1 MQKNADK
8 DTLNPIKKSDPFSSF
23 ELSARTCLYPRF
35 GNSRVRKSAAK
46 EFKGVKTS
54 MKSEDV
60 LDIYKKTGALLTGHF
75 LLSSGLHSKQY
86 LQSAL
91 VLQHPDIATRLC
103 AALAEHFKNSRV
115 GVVIAPALGGV
126 FVSHE
131 TARALGVR
139 ALFAERVNGEL
150 TLRRG
155 FTIKPGERV
164 LVVEDVITTGK
175 STKETIEVVK
185 KAGGTVIA
193 AASLIDRSGGAADL
207 GVPYK
212 SLVTLTVPAYTA
224 ENCPLCKAGSMPI
237 KPGSRG
243 LK

>member
-1 MQKNADK
+1 MN
-8 DTLNPIKKSDPFSSF
+8 SDQ
-23 ELSARTCLYPRF
+23 
-35 GNSRVRKSAAK
+35 
-46 EFKGVKTS
+46 
-54 MKSEDV
+54 V

-75 LLSSGLHSKQY
+75 LLSSGLHSDCY

-91 VLQHPDIATRLC
+91 VLQQPDIATKLC
-103 AALAEHFKNSRV
+103 AALADYFKTMKID
-115 GVVIAPALGGV
+115 VVIAPALGGV

-155 FTIKPGERV
+155 FAIKDGERV
-164 LVVEDVITTGK
+164 LVVEDVITTGR
-175 STKETIEVVK
+175 STKETIEVAK
-185 KAGGTVIA
+185 QAGGVVVA
-193 AASLIDRSGGAADL
+193 AGSLVDRSNGKADL

-212 SLVTLTVPAYTA
+212 SLVTLDVPSYPADS
-224 ENCPLCKAGSMPI
+224 CPLCKSGSIPI

>member
-1 MQKNADK
+1 
-8 DTLNPIKKSDPFSSF
+8 
-23 ELSARTCLYPRF
+23 
-35 GNSRVRKSAAK
+35 
-46 EFKGVKTS
+46 
-54 MKSEDV
+54 MKSEEV

-75 LLSSGLHSKQY
+75 LLSSGLHSEQY

-91 VLQHPDIATRLC
+91 VLQQPEIATKLC
-103 AALAEHFKNSRV
+103 AALAAHFKNENIQA
-115 GVVIAPALGGV
+115 VIAPALGGV

-131 TARALGVR
+131 AARALGVR

-185 KAGGTVIA
+185 NAGGVAVA
-193 AASLIDRSGGAADL
+193 AASLIDRSGGKAEL

-212 SLVTLTVPAYTA
+212 SLVTLMVPTYAPDA
-224 ENCPLCKAGSMPI
+224 CPLCKAGGTPI

-243 LK
+243 SK

>member
-1 MQKNADK
+1 M
-8 DTLNPIKKSDPFSSF
+8 TSD
-23 ELSARTCLYPRF
+23 E
-35 GNSRVRKSAAK
+35 
-46 EFKGVKTS
+46 
-54 MKSEDV
+54 V

-75 LLSSGLHSKQY
+75 LLSSGLHSDTY

-91 VLQHPDIATRLC
+91 VLQQPDIATKLC
-103 AALAEHFKNSRV
+103 AALAANFKDRKIEA
-115 GVVIAPALGGV
+115 VIAPALGGV

-139 ALFAERVNGEL
+139 ALFAERMSGEL

-155 FTIKPGERV
+155 FSIRPGERV

-185 KAGGTVIA
+185 RAGGVVVA
-193 AASLIDRSGGAADL
+193 AGSLVDRSGGKAEL
-207 GVPYK
+207 GVPYT
-212 SLVTLTVPAYTA
+212 SLVTLTVPTYTP
-224 ENCPLCKAGSMPI
+224 ETCPMCKAGGAPV

-243 LK
+243 LR

>member
-1 MQKNADK
+1 M
-8 DTLNPIKKSDPFSSF
+8 
-23 ELSARTCLYPRF
+23 
-35 GNSRVRKSAAK
+35 
-46 EFKGVKTS
+46 TS
-54 MKSEDV
+54 EEV
-60 LDIYKKTGALLTGHF
+60 LDLYRKTGALLSGHF
-75 LLSSGLHSKQY
+75 LLSSGLHSEQY

-91 VLQHPDIATRLC
+91 VLQQPDIATKLC
-103 AALAEHFKNSRV
+103 AALAEHFK
-115 GVVIAPALGGV
+115 GTKIEVVIAPALGGV

-155 FTIKPGERV
+155 FIIRPGERV

-185 KAGGTVIA
+185 NAGGVVIA
-193 AASLIDRSGGAADL
+193 AGSLVDRSGGTAEL

-212 SLVTLTVPAYTA
+212 SLATLHVPTYAPEA
-224 ENCPLCKAGSMPI
+224 CPMCKTGSVPV
-237 KPGSRG
+237 KPGSRV
-243 LK
+243 KNQA

>member
-1 MQKNADK
+1 M
-8 DTLNPIKKSDPFSSF
+8 
-23 ELSARTCLYPRF
+23 
-35 GNSRVRKSAAK
+35 
-46 EFKGVKTS
+46 TS
-54 MKSEDV
+54 EEV

-75 LLSSGLHSKQY
+75 QLSSGLHSEQY

-91 VLQHPDIATRLC
+91 VLQQPDIASKLC
-103 AALAEHFKNSRV
+103 AALAEHFKNSSIEA
-115 GVVIAPALGGV
+115 VIAPALGGV

-131 TARALGVR
+131 TARALKVR

-185 KAGGTVIA
+185 KSGGTVVA
-193 AASLIDRSGGAADL
+193 AGSLVDRSGGKADL

-212 SLVTLTVPAYTA
+212 ALVTLQVPVYSPAS
-224 ENCPLCKAGSMPI
+224 CPLCKAGSKPV

-243 LK
+243 LV

>member
-1 MQKNADK
+1 MTQD
-8 DTLNPIKKSDPFSSF
+8 
-23 ELSARTCLYPRF
+23 E
-35 GNSRVRKSAAK
+35 
-46 EFKGVKTS
+46 
-54 MKSEDV
+54 V
-60 LDIYKKTGALLTGHF
+60 LDIYQKTGALLKGHF
-75 LLSSGLHSKQY
+75 LLSSGLHSERY

-91 VLQHPDIATRLC
+91 VLQQPDIATRLC
-103 AALAEHFKNSRV
+103 AALAEHFRNSKIEA
-115 GVVIAPALGGV
+115 VIAPALGGV

-139 ALFAERVNGEL
+139 ALFAERVNGAL

-155 FTIKPGERV
+155 FTIKPGERL

-175 STKETIEVVK
+175 STRETIEVVTQ
-185 KAGGTVIA
+185 AGGIVVA
-193 AASLIDRSGGAADL
+193 AASLVDRSGGKAEL

-212 SLVTLTVPAYTA
+212 ALVTLEVPSFTA
-224 ENCPLCKAGSMPI
+224 AECPLCKAGSAPV

>member
-1 MQKNADK
+1 M
-8 DTLNPIKKSDPFSSF
+8 
-23 ELSARTCLYPRF
+23 
-35 GNSRVRKSAAK
+35 
-46 EFKGVKTS
+46 
-54 MKSEDV
+54 
-60 LDIYKKTGALLTGHF
+60 LTGHF
-75 LLSSGLHSKQY
+75 LLSSGLHSDRY

-91 VLQHPDIATRLC
+91 VLQQPDIATKLC
-103 AALAEHFKNSRV
+103 AALADHVKDHKIE
-115 GVVIAPALGGV
+115 VVIAPALGGV

-155 FTIKPGERV
+155 FTIRPGERV

-175 STKETIEVVK
+175 STRETIEVVT
-185 KAGGTVIA
+185 KAGGSVVA
-193 AASLIDRSGGAADL
+193 AASLVDRSGGKAEL
-207 GVPYK
+207 GVPYR
-212 SLVTLTVPAYTA
+212 SLVTLDVPSYAA
-224 ENCPLCKAGSMPI
+224 DVCPMCKAGSAPV

>member
-1 MQKNADK
+1 M
-8 DTLNPIKKSDPFSSF
+8 TSD
-23 ELSARTCLYPRF
+23 E
-35 GNSRVRKSAAK
+35 
-46 EFKGVKTS
+46 
-54 MKSEDV
+54 V
-60 LDIYKKTGALLTGHF
+60 LDIYNKTGALLTGHF
-75 LLSSGLHSKQY
+75 LLSSGLHSGQY

-91 VLQHPDIATRLC
+91 VLQQPDLATRLC
-103 AALAEHFKNSRV
+103 AALAELFKDSRIE
-115 GVVIAPALGGV
+115 VVIAPALGGV

-139 ALFAERVNGEL
+139 ALFAERVNGTL

-185 KAGGTVIA
+185 KAGGEVVA
-193 AASLIDRSGGAADL
+193 AGSLVDRSGGKAEL
-207 GVPYK
+207 GVPYR
-212 SLVTLTVPAYTA
+212 SLMTLNVPAYA
-224 ENCPLCKAGSMPI
+224 PDECPMCKAGSAPV

-243 LK
+243 LA

>member
-1 MQKNADK
+1 MN
-8 DTLNPIKKSDPFSSF
+8 SDQ
-23 ELSARTCLYPRF
+23 
-35 GNSRVRKSAAK
+35 
-46 EFKGVKTS
+46 
-54 MKSEDV
+54 V

-75 LLSSGLHSKQY
+75 LLSSGLHSDCY

-91 VLQHPDIATRLC
+91 VLQQPDIATKLC
-103 AALAEHFKNSRV
+103 AALAGYFKTV
-115 GVVIAPALGGV
+115 KIDVVIAPALGGV

-155 FTIKPGERV
+155 FAIKDGERV

-175 STKETIEVVK
+175 STKETIEVAK
-185 KAGGTVIA
+185 QAGGVVVA
-193 AASLIDRSGGAADL
+193 AGSLVDRSNGKADL
-207 GVPYK
+207 GVPYT
-212 SLVTLTVPAYTA
+212 SLVTLNVPSYPADS
-224 ENCPLCKAGSMPI
+224 CPLCKSGSIPI